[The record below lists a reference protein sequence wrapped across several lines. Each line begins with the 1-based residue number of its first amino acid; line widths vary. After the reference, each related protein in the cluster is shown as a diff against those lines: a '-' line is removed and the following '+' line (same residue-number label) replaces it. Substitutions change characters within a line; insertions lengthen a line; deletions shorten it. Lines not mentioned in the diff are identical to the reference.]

1 MKKKISILFLIALM
15 IVAVTIPAN
24 ADTTSESEI
33 CRLKKMNADAII
45 TEMIALAEDNDVW
58 ALIDQA
64 GILALIPFVL

>member
-33 CRLKKMNADAII
+33 CRLKRLKMRSRGHP
-45 TEMIALAEDNDVW
+45 L
-58 ALIDQA
+58 L
-64 GILALIPFVL
+64 